1 MSGTDEQGRSIVMNG
16 VAVTARFVRLT
27 ALNAVVGVALC
38 VAGAY
43 LVGRIASDLEAGR
56 LGAAAQESL
65 NVQAEALNGALD
77 KYRMLPVLLGH
88 RPDTE
93 MLFAPDAESQAAVRR
108 VALTAAGLS
117 GALDVVFLHPSG
129 AVIARA
135 SDTVDDTISPDGPL
149 MLAALQ
155 GRLGRDERVLRDGRR
170 AYVFASSVWAKSAII
185 GAVLVYVD
193 LETIEDNWS
202 LINNPILATDAL
214 GRVIMSN
221 RPDWRMGP
229 KPDFSKPVRGGAAN
243 PTQDKPTDYL
253 ARSRVLPPLKW
264 TLTVLLRAA
273 PIRWAGLFWGGLT
286 AGLVLALALAV
297 QMVINRSIA
306 AVRRTRSQRAIA
318 LRLER
323 IVRDRTRELL
333 QTNTSLAHEVTERKA
348 AVDLLRKTQSEL
360 VQTGKMAAL
369 GQMSTAL
376 SHEINQPLSA
386 VKTYAQNALT
396 YLQRGRVNEAA
407 DNLTRISELTDRMA
421 EVSRHLRNFARK
433 PNPTFGA
440 TSIAKVIEDALIVVA
455 ARLREEQVQVT
466 KDLGPPGLLV
476 RGGPVRLQQVI
487 VNLVLNALDAMAMQ
501 KMRAIFIEVSEDDGI
516 VQVRVRDTGPG
527 IAAELLPQ
535 IFDPFFTTKGVGQGL
550 GLGLSISY
558 NIVKDFGGTLEARND
573 EDGGACF
580 VLRLDAAGQDQ
591 VAAQ

>member
-1 MSGTDEQGRSIVMNG
+1 MSG
-16 VAVTARFVRLT
+16 VAVTTRFVRLT
-27 ALNAVVGVALC
+27 ALNVLVGAVLC
-38 VAGAY
+38 VVAAY
-43 LVGRIASDLEAGR
+43 LVGGMASNLEAGR

-88 RPDTE
+88 RPDIE
-93 MLFAPDAESQAAVRR
+93 ALFAQGATGVDAVRR
-108 VALTAAGLS
+108 VALASVGMS
-117 GALDVVFLHPSG
+117 GALDVVFLRPSG
-129 AVIARA
+129 EVVARA
-135 SDTVDDTISPDGPL
+135 SEAVGDTVVPQGPL

-170 AYVFASSVWAKSAII
+170 TYVFASAVWGANGII

-202 LINNPILATDAL
+202 LINNPILATDAM

-229 KPDFSKPVRGGAAN
+229 RPDFSNPVRGGSASPARDL
-243 PTQDKPTDYL
+243 PTEYL

-264 TLTVLLRAA
+264 TLTVLLHAA
-273 PIRWAGLFWGGLT
+273 PIRWAGLFWGGM
-286 AGLVLALALAV
+286 AAVLVLVLALAV

-333 QTNTSLAHEVTERKA
+333 QTNTSLAHEVIERKA

-396 YLQRGRVNEAA
+396 FLDRGRVSEAA
-407 DNLTRISELTDRMA
+407 DNLSRISELTDRMA
-421 EVSRHLRNFARK
+421 EVSKHLRNFARK
-433 PNPTFGA
+433 PNPTFGS

-455 ARLREEQVQVT
+455 ARLREEQVQIT
-466 KDLGPPGLLV
+466 QDLGPPGLLV

-487 VNLVLNALDAMAMQ
+487 VNLVLNALDAMSEQ
-501 KMRAIFIEVSEDDGI
+501 KHRAIFITVVQEDGR
-516 VQVRVRDTGPG
+516 VEVRVCDNGPG
-527 IAAELLPQ
+527 IEPELLPQ

-558 NIVKDFGGTLEARND
+558 NIVKDFGGTLVAEND
-573 EDGGACF
+573 EEMGACF
-580 VLRLDAAGQDQ
+580 VLCLDAALEDQ